1 MYNYSFI
8 DLHIHT
14 EFSEEPGCD
23 DTIETVFKDAEKIAE
38 RSGRKCL
45 LAIADHNTIL
55 GVRQARKLLETGK
68 YKHIELVSGAEFTT
82 FIGELNSLFGNKSV
96 FNRAHIL
103 AYGFDE
109 NDPALIKFSE
119 DFHSGRVSY
128 LSFRELSNLIK
139 NAGGHLI
146 MAHPGLTKV
155 NPRGFYFYTGEKN
168 HNEVVDCSKHG
179 GDTKTILRQVPGG
192 KYVLE
197 AIFEK
202 LQEISEGTLV
212 GMERFHPDNY
222 FKGFDYGIEKICNEK
237 GLVQTAG
244 SDFHGYH
251 LHTAFSVGN
260 PFSQTF
266 QEFYK
271 DKLNDCKE
279 FRNGLHVSHLPNIE
293 FLTGESKTL
302 NPVVPERDTTFING
316 KGIPV
321 SYEQYQIVQSALND
335 ELLRKFQENNKNNEN
350 FRKNDRNNRKN
361 RSENQKHNKKGR
373 KNKIRKEK
381 YNKYYEQKEK
391 DFDLN
396 MSNDENQFDK

>member
-14 EFSEEPGCD
+14 EFSHEPGCD
-23 DTIETVFKDAEKIAE
+23 DTIETVFSDAQKIAD

-45 LAIADHNTIL
+45 LAISDHNTIL
-55 GVRQARKLLETGK
+55 GVREAHKILESGK
-68 YKHIELVSGAEFTT
+68 YDKIQLINGAEFTA
-82 FIGELNSLFGNKSV
+82 FIGELNSLFGGKSV

-103 AYGFDE
+103 AYGFNE
-109 NDPALIKFSE
+109 NDPTLIKFSE
-119 DFHSGRVSY
+119 DFQAGRISY
-128 LSFRELSNLIK
+128 PSFRELAK
-139 NAGGHLI
+139 MVRNAGGYLI

-155 NPRGFYFYTGEKN
+155 SARGFYYYTGEKN
-168 HNEVVDCSKHG
+168 HDKIVACSQHN
-179 GDTKTILRQVPGG
+179 GDSKTILRQVSGG
-192 KYVLE
+192 QYVLE

-222 FKGFDYGIEKICNEK
+222 YKGFDNGIEKICNEK

-271 DKLNDCKE
+271 EKLNDCKE
-279 FRNGLHVSHLPNIE
+279 LRNGLHVSHLPNIE

-302 NPVVPERDTTFING
+302 KPVDAEKETTFITG
-316 KGIPV
+316 KGEDV
-321 SYEQYQIVQSALND
+321 TYEQYKIVQSALKE
-335 ELLRKFQENNKNNEN
+335 ELDKRSQNNSQYNGNGNKH
-350 FRKNDRNNRKN
+350 DRNRDNRKN
-361 RSENQKHNKKGR
+361 NKKSKKDKKGRHNKK
-373 KNKIRKEK
+373 
-381 YNKYYEQKEK
+381 NKYYREQDNSYDEQIKEY
-391 DFDLN
+391 N
-396 MSNDENQFDK
+396 

>member
-14 EFSEEPGCD
+14 EFSHEPGCD
-23 DTIETVFKDAEKIAE
+23 DTLDTVFGDAQKIAD

-55 GVRQARKLLETGK
+55 GVREAHKILETGK
-68 YKHIELVSGAEFTT
+68 YDKIELINGAEFTT
-82 FIGELNSLFGNKSV
+82 FIGELNSLFDGKTV

-103 AYGFDE
+103 AYGFNE

-119 DFHSGRVSY
+119 DFQSGRVGY
-128 LSFRELSNLIK
+128 LSFRELSKMIK

-155 NPRGFYFYTGEKN
+155 SARGFYYYNGEKN
-168 HNEVVDCSKHG
+168 HDKIVACSHFG
-179 GDTKTILRQVPGG
+179 GDSSKTILRQVPGG
-192 KYVLE
+192 EYVLE

-222 FKGFDYGIEKICNEK
+222 YKGFDNGIEKICNEK

-251 LHTAFSVGN
+251 LHTSFSVGN

-279 FRNGLHVSHLPNIE
+279 LRNGLHVSHLPNIE
-293 FLTGESKTL
+293 FLTGENKTL
-302 NPVVPERDTTFING
+302 NPVDAEKDTTFING
-316 KGIPV
+316 NGEPV
-321 SYEQYQIVQSALND
+321 TYEQYKIVQRALKE
-335 ELLRKFQENNKNNEN
+335 ELEKRSRENAQNNGNSNYDKNNRNNNKKHKKDK
-350 FRKNDRNNRKN
+350 KNKR
-361 RSENQKHNKKGR
+361 NKKS
-373 KNKIRKEK
+373 
-381 YNKYYEQKEK
+381 KYYKSQEKAYDEQIKEY
-391 DFDLN
+391 N
-396 MSNDENQFDK
+396 